1 MKRRKW
7 QFMSVAIVAL
17 LLLLLFFRRDRPRQ
31 PTETVQAA
39 SVFVPAPLLIAA
51 SPVVAPTP
59 AAPAAV
65 TATTAVKPN
74 DFEAFNSWLEA
85 YFAAPSPA
93 AKAAL
98 LDTGEQLAKAR
109 RQEMVRLI
117 KTDPEHALE
126 LAVSYSLRKHLPP
139 RVNGL
144 LEERVS

>member
-1 MKRRKW
+1 
-7 QFMSVAIVAL
+7 
-17 LLLLLFFRRDRPRQ
+17 
-31 PTETVQAA
+31 
-39 SVFVPAPLLIAA
+39 
-51 SPVVAPTP
+51 
-59 AAPAAV
+59 
-65 TATTAVKPN
+65 KPN

-117 KTDPEHALE
+117 KTEPEHALE
-126 LAVSYSLRKHLPP
+126 LAVSYSLRNHLTP

-144 LEERVS
+144 LEERVSGRGNFSLISYSPAPSQQKAAPPDFRRVSIHHRTYEPFVY